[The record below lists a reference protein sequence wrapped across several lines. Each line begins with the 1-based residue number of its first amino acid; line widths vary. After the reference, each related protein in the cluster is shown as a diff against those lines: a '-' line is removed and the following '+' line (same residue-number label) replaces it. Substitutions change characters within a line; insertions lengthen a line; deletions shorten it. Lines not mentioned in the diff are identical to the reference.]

1 LLLVLQVSVLVLSG
15 IVAVRAVLGLAQ
27 RGKDTVGSRR
37 RLRAWANLS
46 WAVAMATFI
55 APGMVTGDR
64 RVLAITALAAVV
76 PLLIFLI
83 LARRASEADK
93 GA

>member
-1 LLLVLQVSVLVLSG
+1 
-15 IVAVRAVLGLAQ
+15 
-27 RGKDTVGSRR
+27 
-37 RLRAWANLS
+37 
-46 WAVAMATFI
+46 MATFI